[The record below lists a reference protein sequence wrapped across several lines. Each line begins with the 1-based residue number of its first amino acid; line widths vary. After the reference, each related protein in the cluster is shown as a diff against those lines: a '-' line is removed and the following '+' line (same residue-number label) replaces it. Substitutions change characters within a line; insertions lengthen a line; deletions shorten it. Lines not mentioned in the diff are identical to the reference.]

1 LSRSVLPMALLNPRG
16 WLFRGSVLT
25 SWLMILA
32 GSVIGWDSVIRIGE
46 LLFLANFLVAT
57 ASLAKEWEVTG
68 RAVSSLASLEGFGT
82 DERVRIKRL
91 VEAIR
96 WRPVAELLAAPFSIL
111 WQSKAKC
118 GVKNGL

>member
-1 LSRSVLPMALLNPRG
+1 
-16 WLFRGSVLT
+16 
-25 SWLMILA
+25 MILA

-111 WQSKAKC
+111 WQSKAKWSKEWP
-118 GVKNGL
+118 VKT